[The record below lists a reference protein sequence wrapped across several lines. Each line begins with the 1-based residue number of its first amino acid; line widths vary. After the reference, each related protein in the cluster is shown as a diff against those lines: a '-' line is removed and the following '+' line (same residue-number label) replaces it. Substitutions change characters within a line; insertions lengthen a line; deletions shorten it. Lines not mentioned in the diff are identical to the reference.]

1 MCLGTGIIPS
11 AEGRRDPALGIYLHT
26 EAPPDKLFY
35 DFACSLSDYC
45 FNREP
50 SYWRYCRYAMA
61 RLLCLFLKL
70 LSYNYH
76 ICSDSS

>member
-11 AEGRRDPALGIYLHT
+11 AEGRRDPALGIYLHSKD
-26 EAPPDKLFY
+26 PPEKLFY

-50 SYWRYCRYAMA
+50 SYWRHCRYAIDG
-61 RLLCLFLKL
+61 LLC
-70 LSYNYH
+70 
-76 ICSDSS
+76 